1 MLDKLFARFRQTE
14 ETVSDP
20 DADLKKAVA
29 CLLIEAARADE
40 EYTDEERSLVEKML
54 TTQFSI
60 SDLEAAKLR
69 NEAEDAQEAANDLYG
84 FSRVVK
90 EQLDRP
96 GKMLLIEDMWAI
108 ALSDKE
114 RTPHEEMI
122 IRRLIGL
129 IHLEDTDSTVARR
142 RAVQRLGIDED

>member
-20 DADLKKAVA
+20 DADLRRAVA
-29 CLLIEAARADE
+29 CLLVEAARADE
-40 EYTDEERSLVEKML
+40 DYTDGERALVEDML
-54 TTQFSI
+54 ASQFSL
-60 SDLEAAKLR
+60 DPLEATKLR
-69 NEAEDAQEAANDLYG
+69 AEAEEVQAAANDLYG

-90 EQLDRP
+90 EHLDRP

-129 IHLEDTDSTVARR
+129 IHLEDTDSAVARR